1 MREILY
7 HPKMK
12 LYRDQSKHVTR
23 VVVDL
28 DGVEKQID
36 VGVHGPLRGP
46 SETRLP
52 EGHPNAYDY
61 LLAGLAG

>member
-12 LYRDQSKHVTR
+12 LYRDQGNHVTR

-28 DGVEKQID
+28 DGLEKQID
-36 VGVHGPLRGP
+36 VGVHGLRRGSSEIRPPEEHP
-46 SETRLP
+46 S
-52 EGHPNAYDY
+52 AYEY

>member
-7 HPKMK
+7 HPRMK

-23 VVVDL
+23 VVVDM
-28 DGVEKQID
+28 DGVEKPID
-36 VGVHGPLRGP
+36 VGIHGPLRGHQGIQP
-46 SETRLP
+46 SEA
-52 EGHPNAYDY
+52 HPSAYDY